1 MAALLKKRA
10 LAEYCQTVVEEAP
23 KPAKRLHLV
32 RRSKTV
38 DHSDFSTSSLDTVDP
53 QQLLPALVN
62 LHSSLPVTEVTMQR
76 MDLMVAFMGDS
87 QSEVVQELMKLLLN
101 DSLPPII
108 TTKVLS
114 LLANIITTHT
124 QAQPVFEEVMRVAQ
138 RTKSKKV
145 LAQVVHSACAL
156 AQCVPPD
163 PKLQDQVIQL
173 ALSHITTTK
182 FIILVRCLEA
192 VGTLCPVEA
201 GRIQSSIMNT
211 LIDHTSHQDNRVR
224 TAAFNALMV
233 VQEKGVKLPA
243 EVYDSACKALS
254 DDYQSVRAAA
264 LLLIKVAAES
274 DPERLVPIPDSD
286 LHMRLVDHAFSQICN
301 VVNDINV
308 RVRTQAASL
317 LGSMAGISE
326 KFLQQ
331 TLDKKLMSNMR
342 RKRSAHERALAM
354 LSSGEWSSGKRWADD
369 APKEQVEADSVSII
383 STGSCGANVHGL
395 EDEFLGR
402 NILFQD

>member
-10 LAEYCQTVVEEAP
+10 LAEYCQTQTIVEDGP
-23 KPAKRLHLV
+23 KPAPTKRLHLV

-38 DHSDFSTSSLDTVDP
+38 DHSEFSTSSLDTTDP
-53 QQLLPALVN
+53 QQLLPALVS
-62 LHSSLPVTEVTMQR
+62 LHSSLPLT
-76 MDLMVAFMGDS
+76 
-87 QSEVVQELMKLLLN
+87 
-101 DSLPPII
+101 
-108 TTKVLS
+108 
-114 LLANIITTHT
+114 
-124 QAQPVFEEVMRVAQ
+124 PVFEEVMRVAQ

-145 LAQVVHSACAL
+145 LAQVIHSACAL
-156 AQCVPPD
+156 SQCIPPD

-182 FIILVRCLEA
+182 FIIL
-192 VGTLCPVEA
+192 
-201 GRIQSSIMNT
+201 
-211 LIDHTSHQDNRVR
+211 
-224 TAAFNALMV
+224 
-233 VQEKGVKLPA
+233 
-243 EVYDSACKALS
+243 
-254 DDYQSVRAAA
+254 
-264 LLLIKVAAES
+264 VAAES

-317 LGSMAGISE
+317 LGSMSGISE

-342 RKRSAHERALAM
+342 RKPSAHERALAM

-369 APKEQVEADSVSII
+369 APKEHVEADSVSII
-383 STGSCGANVHGL
+383 NTGSCGANVHGL
-395 EDEFLGR
+395 EDEFLEVR
-402 NILFQD
+402 NAALDAICSLALNNAQFANQSLDFLVDMFNDEIEEVRLKAIQSSYDSHIHETTVS